1 MLFDGD
7 TTHKLADER
16 SIPGLE
22 KWFENVLPSVF
33 GDGGDT
39 TTASSS
45 DSTPAAQTTTET
57 DVGVGGGVEE
67 TPTPTPKPSKSKGKK
82 QKKASS
88 TSEGV
93 VSGDVAVQDIS
104 FKSLVAAS
112 GNRVAL
118 FYFTSDGLHD
128 KVLGLGFHIVSSWSY
143 LR

>member
-22 KWFENVLPSVF
+22 KWFEKVLPSVF

-39 TTASSS
+39 TT
-45 DSTPAAQTTTET
+45 DT

-88 TSEGV
+88 TLEGV
-93 VSGDVAVQDIS
+93 VSGDAAVQDIS

>member
-22 KWFENVLPSVF
+22 KWFEKVLPSVF
-33 GDGGDT
+33 GDGGDAT
-39 TTASSS
+39 SASSS
-45 DSTPAAQTTTET
+45 DSTPAAQATTET
-57 DVGVGGGVEE
+57 DVGVGGGAEE
-67 TPTPTPKPSKSKGKK
+67 TPTPTPKPSEAKGKK
-82 QKKASS
+82 QKKTSS

-93 VSGDVAVQDIS
+93 VSGDAAVQDIS
-104 FKSLVAAS
+104 FKGLVAAS

-128 KVLGLGFHIVSSWSY
+128 KVGMPRRCS
-143 LR
+143 R